1 MQKKGFDE
9 PRINGEI
16 TGCNEVRL
24 VYKSE
29 GENKS
34 VIIPF
39 KEALNRAS
47 REGKD
52 LIEVNGKANPTIV
65 RIEEYSKYMYELK
78 KQLKNNKK
86 VQTTVKEIQLRTNI
100 ASNDLNVKANKARKF
115 IMDEDKVKVV
125 LTMKGRELT
134 RREESEK
141 CLYEFVEILSDI
153 SVPEAFPREE
163 GNKCTVVLKKKK

>member
-1 MQKKGFDE
+1 
-9 PRINGEI
+9 
-16 TGCNEVRL
+16 
-24 VYKSE
+24 
-29 GENKS
+29 
-34 VIIPF
+34 
-39 KEALNRAS
+39 
-47 REGKD
+47 
-52 LIEVNGKANPTIV
+52 
-65 RIEEYSKYMYELK
+65 MYELK

-115 IMDEDKVKVV
+115 IMDGDKVKVV

-153 SVPEAFPREE
+153 SVPEAFPH
-163 GNKCTVVLKKKK
+163 